1 MVKTGLIN
9 RLDLLSLKQKTA
21 LDAERQTPEA
31 EINKQLNKDI
41 YMQIKEI
48 GKDGDIDTILAAE
61 LKILEN
67 EYALHSNNRVMDGSL
82 EIAIIEAK
90 ATVALL
96 PKVKSMESYRSV
108 DESFS
113 LPKNRLNDI
122 PRDEAR
128 QFFKS
133 HNARLLNLNKSRL
146 SPEEKKIIDI
156 RRNNIRIAGKI
167 YIAQQKQILGIA
179 AKTNKKLDNQLGL

>member
-9 RLDLLSLKQKTA
+9 KLNAYSLRQKTTQD
-21 LDAERQTPEA
+21 LSRQTPE
-31 EINKQLNKDI
+31 EELNKKANIDI
-41 YMQIKEI
+41 YLKIKEI

-167 YIAQQKQILGIA
+167 YIAQQKQTLGIA

>member
-9 RLDLLSLKQKTA
+9 KLNAYSLRQKTTQD
-21 LDAERQTPEA
+21 LSRQTPE
-31 EINKQLNKDI
+31 EELNKKANIDI
-41 YMQIKEI
+41 YLKIKEI

-96 PKVKSMESYRSV
+96 PKVKSIESYKAV
-108 DESFS
+108 NETLS
-113 LPKNRLNDI
+113 LPKT
-122 PRDEAR
+122 A
-128 QFFKS
+128 
-133 HNARLLNLNKSRL
+133 
-146 SPEEKKIIDI
+146 
-156 RRNNIRIAGKI
+156 
-167 YIAQQKQILGIA
+167 
-179 AKTNKKLDNQLGL
+179 

>member
-9 RLDLLSLKQKTA
+9 KLDLLSLRQKAA

-31 EINKQLNKDI
+31 EINKLVNIKI
-41 YMQIKEI
+41 YKQIKEI

-61 LKILEN
+61 LKMLEN

-96 PKVKSMESYRSV
+96 PKVKSIESYRSV

-167 YIAQQKQILGIA
+167 YLAQQKQTLGIA
-179 AKTNKKLDNQLGL
+179 PKNDQELNNQLGL